1 MRVLKL
7 NNIDDIQRE
16 TGESVIHRVRVV
28 GYNTVPRYRL
38 LNDLNIELSSGER
51 IIIPKSFQWDLSSI
65 PRFLWAVMPTDSD
78 GEIASVIHDF
88 LYINKPYGR
97 GERARWF
104 ADLEMYK
111 WSVVTNGTR
120 KRVVVKIWKWRLF
133 SFVFPSIRNIDNIV
147 RYLGVVGFGWW
158 TWYKVGGKIKNIFK
172 KK

>member
-1 MRVLKL
+1 MHNWRELK
-7 NNIDDIQRE
+7 
-16 TGESVIHRVRVV
+16 ESFV
-28 GYNTVPRYRL
+28 GSNTVCRYRL
-38 LNDLNIELSSGER
+38 LEELTFQLTNGE
-51 IIIPKSFQWDLSSI
+51 IITVPVGFEWDLSSSLRWAWWLI
-65 PRFLWAVMPTDSD
+65 PPDGDFDS
-78 GEIASVIHDF
+78 ASLIHDF